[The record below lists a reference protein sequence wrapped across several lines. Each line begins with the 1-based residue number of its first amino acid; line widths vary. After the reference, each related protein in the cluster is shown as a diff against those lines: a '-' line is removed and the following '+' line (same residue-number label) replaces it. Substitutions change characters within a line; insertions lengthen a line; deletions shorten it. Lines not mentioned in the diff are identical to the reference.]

1 MPPAPSPSSVVDA
14 HFDGELAADYVVVGA
29 GTAGLGFTDTLLTED
44 PEATIILVERRSG
57 PGGHWTTAYDYV
69 HLHVPSYNYGV
80 NSMPLG
86 IARDGRGREKFERDE
101 SAGKQDIL
109 GYYEKL
115 VDQLKRCDRVTLL
128 FSTEY
133 ADGVATPV
141 DGGAARRLVAKR
153 KVVTCVSNIRV
164 PSMGPPP
171 FDVADGVPVVPLNA
185 IADKGVIAS
194 HDNFVVCGAGKS
206 GVDAVCHLQDE
217 GVDPAK
223 ITWIVPNDAW
233 FIIRDGLWPKTNE
246 YHAGMA
252 NVIAALG
259 DEDVTS
265 AEELFLKW
273 EACDIVSRLRPD
285 AEPPVIFKGA
295 TIYAKQLRQARAAR
309 AIRLGR
315 VSEITK
321 DEIVLKQGREP
332 LPSNALV
339 VDCTAGKAE
348 PGAFFG
354 YAAGDDFEFFGEG
367 SITLGPLLQMLNPS
381 ATSAIVAYLEATF
394 EDDATKNAFCY
405 LPRGKYAAG
414 DGKDGRATGP
424 TAFLAQM
431 YGDAKVGMALQ
442 TYWPALKFFLASR
455 TNGAAPTHHG
465 GVFPSL
471 WYAFGPMRLDSK
483 NKRFVKRVDAGA
495 FTDAGGDCF
504 GMGRPV
510 AKPAK
515 TSVRTYDKTA
525 KKKNDW
531 PPKPSARAA

>member
-57 PGGHWTTAYDYV
+57 PGGHWTTARVGRAAVSTVRFGPLARLAFCARTATPRTCRYDYV

-233 FIIRDGLWPKTNE
+233 YVAARIFLRR
-246 YHAGMA
+246 
-252 NVIAALG
+252 IAA
-259 DEDVTS
+259 TP
-265 AEELFLKW
+265 
-273 EACDIVSRLRPD
+273 RP
-285 AEPPVIFKGA
+285 
-295 TIYAKQLRQARAAR
+295 RR
-309 AIRLGR
+309 
-315 VSEITK
+315 
-321 DEIVLKQGREP
+321 
-332 LPSNALV
+332 
-339 VDCTAGKAE
+339 
-348 PGAFFG
+348 G
-354 YAAGDDFEFFGEG
+354 Y
-367 SITLGPLLQMLNPS
+367 S
-381 ATSAIVAYLEATF
+381 
-394 EDDATKNAFCY
+394 
-405 LPRGKYAAG
+405 
-414 DGKDGRATGP
+414 
-424 TAFLAQM
+424 
-431 YGDAKVGMALQ
+431 VGMS
-442 TYWPALKFFLASR
+442 PRPRRGCFSGESR
-455 TNGAAPTHHG
+455 RRRG
-465 GVFPSL
+465 
-471 WYAFGPMRLDSK
+471 RD
-483 NKRFVKRVDAGA
+483 VDIPWG
-495 FTDAGGDCF
+495 
-504 GMGRPV
+504 
-510 AKPAK
+510 
-515 TSVRTYDKTA
+515 
-525 KKKNDW
+525 
-531 PPKPSARAA
+531 

>member
-1 MPPAPSPSSVVDA
+1 MATSRSGIDVD
-14 HFDGELAADYVVVGA
+14 
-29 GTAGLGFTDTLLTED
+29 
-44 PEATIILVERRSG
+44 ILV
-57 PGGHWTTAYDYV
+57 
-69 HLHVPSYNYGV
+69 
-80 NSMPLG
+80 
-86 IARDGRGREKFERDE
+86 RD
-101 SAGKQDIL
+101 
-109 GYYEKL
+109 
-115 VDQLKRCDRVTLL
+115 
-128 FSTEY
+128 
-133 ADGVATPV
+133 
-141 DGGAARRLVAKR
+141 RRLR
-153 KVVTCVSNIRV
+153 
-164 PSMGPPP
+164 
-171 FDVADGVPVVPLNA
+171 
-185 IADKGVIAS
+185 
-194 HDNFVVCGAGKS
+194 
-206 GVDAVCHLQDE
+206 
-217 GVDPAK
+217 
-223 ITWIVPNDAW
+223 

-431 YGDAKVGMALQ
+431 YAAA
-442 TYWPALKFFLASR
+442 ALKSRHVVSSASQVRRRESGHGAPDLLAR
-455 TNGAAPTHHG
+455 PEVLLGVAYERRRADAPRRRLPVALVRVRAAAPRLEKQALRQARRRGRVHG
-465 GVFPSL
+465 CGRRLLRHGPPRREARQDLRQDVRQNGEEEERLAAQAAGPRGVTPLTTVSPSQDH
-471 WYAFGPMRLDSK
+471 A
-483 NKRFVKRVDAGA
+483 
-495 FTDAGGDCF
+495 
-504 GMGRPV
+504 
-510 AKPAK
+510 
-515 TSVRTYDKTA
+515 
-525 KKKNDW
+525 
-531 PPKPSARAA
+531 PPLSRSPSPFARG